1 MTGCSIMPGMGQVNP
16 TSPGPVVK
24 MTRRERAKA
33 TRRRI
38 AEVALARFS
47 EHGYAA
53 TTMDTIAHDAGVAV
67 QTVYFTFHTKAEL
80 LIAALGIA
88 GGGPGAPED
97 VLARDWIAEVLDAPT
112 GPRRLALIV
121 EHGNE
126 IYRRVGPLL
135 PAVQAAASIDP
146 DVARAWQVL
155 VDRRRDGMRRV
166 VNEAFAR
173 RRELR
178 AGLDPELAL
187 DLLFGLHRA
196 EVFVAFT
203 AECGWPIERFK
214 AWQFV
219 TLARALLPAADAD
232 AACAPGSAAA
242 ADLSFAPDVASFC

>member
-1 MTGCSIMPGMGQVNP
+1 MDGVNP
-16 TSPGPVVK
+16 PAQGSLVK
-24 MTRRERAKA
+24 VTRRERAKA

-38 AEVALARFS
+38 AEAALARFS
-47 EHGYAA
+47 EHGYGA
-53 TTMDTIAHDAGVAV
+53 TTMDAVAQDAGVAV

-80 LIAALGIA
+80 LIAALTIA

-97 VLARDWIAEVLDAPT
+97 VLARDWISAVIAAPT

-135 PAVQAAASIDP
+135 PAVQAAASVDP
-146 DVARAWQVL
+146 DVAIAWRGL
-155 VDRRRDGMRRV
+155 VDRRRSGMRHV
-166 VNEAFAR
+166 VDEVFVR
-173 RRELR
+173 RGELR
-178 AGLDPELAL
+178 PGLEPALAL

-203 AECGWPIERFK
+203 VECGWTVERFK

-219 TLARALLPAADAD
+219 TLARAILPAAEAD
-232 AACAPGSAAA
+232 AASAPRSPSV
-242 ADLSFAPDVASFC
+242 ADLSFADEVALFR

>member
-1 MTGCSIMPGMGQVNP
+1 M
-16 TSPGPVVK
+16 
-24 MTRRERAKA
+24 
-33 TRRRI
+33 
-38 AEVALARFS
+38 
-47 EHGYAA
+47 
-53 TTMDTIAHDAGVAV
+53 
-67 QTVYFTFHTKAEL
+67 AEL
-80 LIAALGIA
+80 LIAALTIA

-97 VLARDWIAEVLDAPT
+97 VLARDWIAGVINART

-135 PAVQAAASIDP
+135 PAVHAAASIDP

-166 VNEAFAR
+166 VDEAFAR

-178 AGLDPELAL
+178 AGLDPELAVG
-187 DLLFGLHRA
+187 LLFGLHRA

-203 AECGWPIERFK
+203 VECGWPIERFK

-219 TLARALLPAADAD
+219 TLARALLPATDAD
-232 AACAPGSAAA
+232 AACALGSVVV
-242 ADLSFAPDVASFC
+242 ADLSFARDIGSFR

>member
-1 MTGCSIMPGMGQVNP
+1 MQCSIIPRMGRVNP
-16 TSPGPVVK
+16 PTTGSVVK
-24 MTRRERAKA
+24 VTRRDRAKA

-38 AEVALARFS
+38 AEAALARFS

-53 TTMDTIAHDAGVAV
+53 TTMDAIAQDAGVAV

-80 LIAALGIA
+80 LIAALTIA
-88 GGGPGAPED
+88 GAGPAAPED
-97 VLARDWIAEVLDAPT
+97 VLARDWIGEVLDAPT

-146 DVARAWQVL
+146 DVARSWQVL
-155 VDRRRDGMRRV
+155 IDRRRDGMRRV
-166 VNEAFAR
+166 VDAGFAR

-196 EVFVAFT
+196 EVFLAFT
-203 AECGWPIERFK
+203 VECGWPIARFK

-219 TLARALLPAADAD
+219 TLARALLPVADAD
-232 AACAPGSAAA
+232 AACAPGSPAV
-242 ADLSFAPDVASFC
+242 ADISFAPDIASFR

>member
-1 MTGCSIMPGMGQVNP
+1 MARVNTPTTGS
-16 TSPGPVVK
+16 VVK
-24 MTRRERAKA
+24 ITRRDRAKA

-38 AEVALARFS
+38 AEAALARFS
-47 EHGYAA
+47 AHGYAA
-53 TTMDTIAHDAGVAV
+53 TTMDTIAHDSDVAV

-80 LIAALGIA
+80 LIAALTIA

-97 VLARDWIAEVLDAPT
+97 VLARDWIAEVLDALS

-126 IYRRVGPLL
+126 IYRRIGPLL
-135 PAVQAAASIDP
+135 PAVQSAASIDP
-146 DVARAWQVL
+146 DVALAWRGL
-155 VDRRRDGMRRV
+155 VERRRHGMRRV
-166 VNEAFAR
+166 VDEAFAR
-173 RRELR
+173 RGELR

-187 DLLFGLHRA
+187 DVLFGLHRA

-232 AACAPGSAAA
+232 AACAPGSTAV
-242 ADLSFAPDVASFC
+242 ADLSFAPAVARFR

>member
-1 MTGCSIMPGMGQVNP
+1 MARVNP
-16 TSPGPVVK
+16 PTTGPVVK
-24 MTRRERAKA
+24 ITRRDRAKA

-53 TTMDTIAHDAGVAV
+53 TTMDSIAHDSDVAV

-80 LIAALGIA
+80 LIAALRIA
-88 GGGPGAPED
+88 GGGPGEPED
-97 VLARDWIAEVLDAPT
+97 VLARDWIAEVLDAPS

-146 DVARAWQVL
+146 DVARAWRGL
-155 VDRRRDGMRRV
+155 VERRRYGMRRV
-166 VNEAFAR
+166 VDEGFAR
-173 RRELR
+173 REELR
-178 AGLDPELAL
+178 ARLDPELAV
-187 DLLFGLHRA
+187 DVLFGLHRA

-232 AACAPGSAAA
+232 AACAPGSAVV
-242 ADLSFAPDVASFC
+242 ADLSFAPDVARFR

>member
-1 MTGCSIMPGMGQVNP
+1 MSCSIIRRMGRVNP
-16 TSPGPVVK
+16 RATGSVVK
-24 MTRRERAKA
+24 ITRRERAKA

-67 QTVYFTFHTKAEL
+67 QTLYFTFHTKAEL
-80 LIAALGIA
+80 LIAALSIA

-97 VLARDWIAEVLDAPT
+97 VLARDWIAGVIDAPT

-146 DVARAWQVL
+146 DVALAWEGV
-155 VDRRRDGMRRV
+155 VDRRRDGMRRIV
-166 VNEAFAR
+166 DDVFAR
-173 RRELR
+173 RGELR
-178 AGLDPELAL
+178 AGLDPALAV
-187 DLLFGLHRA
+187 DVLFGLHRA

-203 AECGWPIERFK
+203 AECGWPVERFK

-219 TLARALLPAADAD
+219 TLARLLLPAADAD

-242 ADLSFAPDVASFC
+242 ADLSFGPDVASFR

>member
-1 MTGCSIMPGMGQVNP
+1 MGGVNP
-16 TSPGPVVK
+16 PATRVAK
-24 MTRRERAKA
+24 ITRRERAKA

-38 AEVALARFS
+38 AEAALVRFS
-47 EHGYAA
+47 GHGYAA
-53 TTMDTIAHDAGVAV
+53 TTMDAIANDAGVAV

-80 LIAALGIA
+80 LIEALTIA

-97 VLARDWIAEVLDAPT
+97 VLARDWVAEVINAPT

-135 PAVQAAASIDP
+135 PAVQAAASVDP
-146 DVARAWQVL
+146 DVALAWQGL
-155 VDRRRDGMRRV
+155 VDRRRHGMRRV
-166 VNEAFAR
+166 VDDVFAQ

-178 AGLDPELAL
+178 AGLDPGLAL

-203 AECGWPIERFK
+203 VECGWTVERFK

-219 TLARALLPAADAD
+219 TLARALLPAADAEG
-232 AACAPGSAAA
+232 ACAPGSASV
-242 ADLSFAPDVASFC
+242 ADLSFAPEVPFFQ

>member
-1 MTGCSIMPGMGQVNP
+1 MARVKSP
-16 TSPGPVVK
+16 TTGPVVK
-24 MTRRERAKA
+24 ITRRDRAKA

-38 AEVALARFS
+38 AEAALARFS

-53 TTMDTIAHDAGVAV
+53 TTMDSIAHDSDVAV

-80 LIAALGIA
+80 LIAALRIA

-97 VLARDWIAEVLDAPT
+97 VLARDWISEVLDAPS

-121 EHGNE
+121 EYGNE

-146 DVARAWQVL
+146 DVALAWRGL
-155 VDRRRDGMRRV
+155 VERRRYGMRRV
-166 VNEAFAR
+166 VDEAFAR
-173 RRELR
+173 RGELR
-178 AGLDPELAL
+178 ARLDPQLAV
-187 DLLFGLHRA
+187 DVLFGLHRA

-232 AACAPGSAAA
+232 AACAPGSAAV
-242 ADLSFAPDVASFC
+242 ADLSFALDVASFR

>member
-1 MTGCSIMPGMGQVNP
+1 MRRVNP
-16 TSPGPVVK
+16 PATGPAVTI
-24 MTRRERAKA
+24 TRRDRARA

-38 AEVALARFS
+38 AEAALARFS

-53 TTMDTIAHDAGVAV
+53 TTMDTIAHDADVAV
-67 QTVYFTFHTKAEL
+67 QTVYFIFHTKAEL
-80 LIAALGIA
+80 LIAALTIA

-97 VLARDWIAEVLDAPT
+97 VLARDWIAEALDAPS

-135 PAVQAAASIDP
+135 PAVHAAASIDP

-155 VDRRRDGMRRV
+155 VERRREGMRGV
-166 VNEAFAR
+166 VNQAFAR

-187 DLLFGLHRA
+187 DVLFGLHRA

-219 TLARALLPAADAD
+219 TLARALLPAADVD
-232 AACAPGSAAA
+232 AALAPRSAAV
-242 ADLSFAPDVASFC
+242 ADLSFAREVAGFR

>member
-1 MTGCSIMPGMGQVNP
+1 MGDVNLP
-16 TSPGPVVK
+16 TTELVVK
-24 MTRRERAKA
+24 LTRRERAKA

-38 AEVALARFS
+38 AEAALARFS

-53 TTMDTIAHDAGVAV
+53 TTMDTIAQDAGVAV

-80 LIAALGIA
+80 LIAALKVA

-97 VLARDWIAEVLDAPT
+97 VLARDWITDVLEAPT
-112 GPRRLALIV
+112 GPRRIALIV

-135 PAVQAAASIDP
+135 PAVHAAASVDP
-146 DVARAWQVL
+146 DVALAWHGL
-155 VDRRRDGMRRV
+155 VDQRRSGMRRV
-166 VNEAFAR
+166 MDEAFAR
-173 RRELR
+173 RGELR
-178 AGLDPELAL
+178 AGLVPDLAL

-203 AECGWPIERFK
+203 VECGWSVERFK

-232 AACAPGSAAA
+232 AARAPGSAAVA
-242 ADLSFAPDVASFC
+242 GLSFAADVASFQ

>member
-1 MTGCSIMPGMGQVNP
+1 M
-16 TSPGPVVK
+16 
-24 MTRRERAKA
+24 
-33 TRRRI
+33 
-38 AEVALARFS
+38 
-47 EHGYAA
+47 
-53 TTMDTIAHDAGVAV
+53 
-67 QTVYFTFHTKAEL
+67 QTLYFTFHTKAEL
-80 LIAALGIA
+80 LIAALTIA

-97 VLARDWIAEVLDAPT
+97 VLARDWIAEVFDAPT

-135 PAVQAAASIDP
+135 PAVQAAASVDQ
-146 DVARAWQVL
+146 DVALAWRGL

-166 VNEAFAR
+166 VDEVFAR
-173 RRELR
+173 RGELR
-178 AGLDPELAL
+178 TGLDQALAL

-203 AECGWPIERFK
+203 VECGWTVERFK

-232 AACAPGSAAA
+232 AACAPGSASV
-242 ADLSFAPDVASFC
+242 ADLSFAPDVAIFR